1 MATAHSEPLPDGV
14 RPSNEAAFDLQRV
27 LTGFRKHIR
36 LFFAVFVVVTAF
48 MAYGTLKS
56 APRYTATATVLI
68 NQHTPDAVHINT
80 LGTQNNGQT
89 QEGADSSTVD
99 TQVEILKSR
108 ALASRVV
115 DEFHLERDPEF
126 NGALHPPGFLAK
138 LIKSVRGEGAA
149 VSPALAK
156 QREYEGVV
164 DAVLGD
170 LAVSR
175 AGLSYTI
182 DLAVTAYDPS
192 KAAAIANAFA
202 QRYLTEGV
210 DSKLDAAHTA
220 NAWLDTRMAGLR
232 QQTEAADEAV
242 QQYRIANNLLSA
254 EGATLTEQEISSINT
269 QLATARAEEAEQDA
283 RLKTAERQ
291 LAAGSNGGD
300 IGEALN
306 SPVIQ
311 SMRAQRA
318 QASAHLA
325 DLQARYGDKHPEI
338 LKARR
343 SLTDIDAQ
351 IQVEIQ
357 RVMSSLKAQSEVAH
371 TRTQSLLA
379 TSDQTRGALQGNNRA
394 MVRLNELQRNA
405 DAARAIYDAFL
416 ASYKQSTATE
426 GLEQSDA
433 RIVSLA
439 KLPTQPSKPN
449 RKLGMM
455 LAIAAGLACGGAA
468 VLLTELLAK
477 GVSTIAQVEE
487 VFQMPALGEIP
498 TLQSTLDGPLARRS
512 RVDPVAYIAA
522 KPLSRFAESFRNLH
536 ASILSSRTGRLV
548 QIVAI
553 TSPLPNEGKTT
564 TALCLA
570 RTLALSGH
578 KVILLDCDLRQR
590 SINRALASEPRVGLL
605 EVLNG
610 TARLDEALIRDPDSG
625 AIVLP
630 LAKSAHTPRDV
641 FGSEAMGLLLQ
652 ELRNRFEIIL
662 LDTAPV
668 LAVADTRILCP
679 RADAVLMVMRWRR
692 TSRAVVRAA
701 LRALTGDTFIAGIV
715 LTQVNIR
722 EQARAG
728 ESEAHYYRAYRKYYV
743 G

>member
-1 MATAHSEPLPDGV
+1 MATVHFEPSSDGA
-14 RPSNEAAFDLQRV
+14 RPSNEAPFDLQRV
-27 LTGFRKHIR
+27 LAGLRKHIR
-36 LFFAVFVVVTAF
+36 LFFAVFITVTAV
-48 MAYGTLKS
+48 MAYGTLRS

-80 LGTQNNGQT
+80 LGPQNGGQS

-115 DEFHLERDPEF
+115 DQFHLERDPEF

-138 LIKSVRGEGAA
+138 LIRSLRGGDAP
-149 VSPALAK
+149 VSPALAR

-175 AGLSYTI
+175 AGFSYTI
-182 DLAVTAYDPS
+182 DLAVTSYDPA

-202 QRYLTEGV
+202 ERYLTEGM
-210 DSKLDAAHTA
+210 DSKLDAAHNA
-220 NAWLDTRMAGLR
+220 NSWLDARMAGLR
-232 QQTEAADEAV
+232 RQAEAADEAV

-306 SPVIQ
+306 SPVVQ

-325 DLQARYGDKHPEI
+325 DLEARYGDKHPEI

-343 SLTDIDAQ
+343 TLTDIDAQ

-357 RVMSSLKAQSEVAH
+357 RVISSLKAQSEVAH

-379 TSDQTRGALQGNNRA
+379 TSNQARGTLQGNNRA

-433 RIVSLA
+433 RIVSQA
-439 KLPTQPSKPN
+439 KLPTRPSKPN
-449 RKLGMM
+449 RKLGLM
-455 LAIAAGLACGGAA
+455 LAIAFGLACGAA
-468 VLLTELLAK
+468 VVLLAELLAK
-477 GVSTIAQVEE
+477 GVSTTAQIEE
-487 VFQMPALGEIP
+487 IFQLPAMGEIP
-498 TLQSTLDGPLARRS
+498 TLQSTLDGPLS
-512 RVDPVAYIAA
+512 RQGGLDPVGYIAS
-522 KPLSRFAESFRNLH
+522 KPLSRFAESFRNLRT
-536 ASILSSRTGRLV
+536 SVLSSRTGRTV

-570 RTLALSGH
+570 RTMALSGA
-578 KVILLDCDLRQR
+578 KVVLLDCDLRQR
-590 SINRALASEPRVGLL
+590 SINRSLSFEPRVGLL

-610 TARLDEALIRDPDSG
+610 AANLDEALVSDPESG
-625 AIVLP
+625 AVILP

-641 FGSEAMGLLLQ
+641 FGSEAMTLLLE

-668 LAVADTRILCP
+668 LAVADTRVLCP
-679 RADAVLMVMRWRR
+679 RADAVLMLMRWRG
-692 TSRAVVRAA
+692 TSRAVVHAA